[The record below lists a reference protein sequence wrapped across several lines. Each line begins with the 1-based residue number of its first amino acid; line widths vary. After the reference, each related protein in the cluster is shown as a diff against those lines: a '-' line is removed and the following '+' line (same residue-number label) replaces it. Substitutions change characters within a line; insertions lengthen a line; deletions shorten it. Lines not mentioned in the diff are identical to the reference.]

1 MPRGKSFEATLAEG
15 EQIMRVWEANQTFVM
30 GEITR
35 ASYRALLDNYIA
47 KRAEVDDKRSELARA
62 VDELNDL
69 AGQVNA
75 GVVRARSGIR
85 AFFGPDSAQ
94 YEQAGGIRQSER
106 KPPKKKKPE

>member
-1 MPRGKSFEATLAEG
+1 MPRGKSHEAVLAEG
-15 EQIMRVWEANQTFVM
+15 EQIMRVWDANQTFVM

-35 ASYRALLDNYIA
+35 ASFRTLLDTYRA
-47 KRAEVDDKRSELARA
+47 KRTEVDDKRADLARS
-62 VDELNDL
+62 VDDLNDL

-106 KPPKKKKPE
+106 KPPKRKK